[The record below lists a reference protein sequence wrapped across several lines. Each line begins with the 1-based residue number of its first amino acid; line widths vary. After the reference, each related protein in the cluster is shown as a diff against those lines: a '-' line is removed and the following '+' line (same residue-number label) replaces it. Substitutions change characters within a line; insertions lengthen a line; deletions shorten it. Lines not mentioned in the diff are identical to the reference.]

1 VRARTGLFPLAAL
14 ALALSARPARAE
26 TTPRALEPPPLEV
39 HHAPLPDGE
48 LGYREVMPQLT
59 PAWFVFQLVPSPELA
74 FGRERHID
82 PTGAVDKSI
91 HTDFG
96 LRWELTPFLWSFGVH
111 RKQVRWRSF
120 VVDPIAR
127 QSGSLELSTG
137 IEYIAGDVNAV
148 ILRPG
153 LRVYLPVAQRGEYVS
168 VSLGTSAYRFDGL
181 RVAYDAGVYFLS
193 GFLGFQ
199 VTVAPTHAPLAA
211 ITTFR
216 IRYF

>member
-1 VRARTGLFPLAAL
+1 
-14 ALALSARPARAE
+14 
-26 TTPRALEPPPLEV
+26 
-39 HHAPLPDGE
+39 
-48 LGYREVMPQLT
+48 
-59 PAWFVFQLVPSPELA
+59 VPSPELA

-82 PTGAVDKSI
+82 VNGVVDKSI
-91 HTDFG
+91 HTAFG

-137 IEYIAGDVNAV
+137 IEYIAGDIHGV
-148 ILRPG
+148 IVRPG
-153 LRVYLPVAQRGEYVS
+153 ARVYLPVAHRGEYLS
-168 VSLGTSAYRFDGL
+168 VSLGTSVYRFDGF

-199 VTVAPTHAPLAA
+199 ITVAPAHAPLAA
-211 ITTFR
+211 IGTFR